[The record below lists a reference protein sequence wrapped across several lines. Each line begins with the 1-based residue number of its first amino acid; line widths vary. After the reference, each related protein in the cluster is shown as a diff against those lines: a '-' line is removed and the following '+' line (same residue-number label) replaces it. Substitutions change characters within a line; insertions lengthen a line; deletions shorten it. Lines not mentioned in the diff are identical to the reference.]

1 VELDHSAPGA
11 AGPATVPAT
20 GGDVAGVTRVDLE
33 VLDGVRP
40 TRPASGGDGEPGRRL
55 PTTVYL
61 PDATT
66 PRPLVVFSHG
76 LGGHPDRFTRL
87 LGAWAAAGYVVA
99 APVFPLTSAGNP
111 NHALEVA
118 DLANQPGDV
127 TAVIDAVV
135 GGGADPDS
143 PLCGRVDQLRIG
155 AAGLSL
161 GGATTYGLLA
171 SACCRDPRVGAAIVM
186 AGAMLL
192 DPGGVPPLRVPL
204 LALHGDADASI
215 PVAAGRAAW
224 EALAGPGYFIS
235 LAGAAH
241 SPAFED
247 PVTDHDRLV
256 AATTVAFWDLTLG
269 GDATG
274 SNRITAAL
282 ADAGA
287 LAMGAVR

>member
-1 VELDHSAPGA
+1 VELDHSASGTA
-11 AGPATVPAT
+11 VAGIPPTA
-20 GGDVAGVTRVDLE
+20 GGDVSGVATVDL
-33 VLDGVRP
+33 GVVDRSRP
-40 TRPASGGDGEPGRRL
+40 TRPASGGPGGPARHL
-55 PTTVYL
+55 PTTIHL
-61 PDATT
+61 PASTG

-87 LGAWAAAGYVVA
+87 FDAWARAGYVVA
-99 APVFPLTSAGNP
+99 APVFPLTSARNP
-111 NHALEVA
+111 DHAGEVA

-127 TAVIDAVV
+127 AAVIDAVV
-135 GGGADPDS
+135 AGGEDPDS
-143 PLCGRVDQLRIG
+143 PLCGRVDRLRIG

-171 SACCRDPRVGAAIVM
+171 SDCCRDPRVESAIVM

-192 DPGGVPPLRVPL
+192 DPGGSPPSPVPL
-204 LALHGDADASI
+204 LALHGDADATI

-224 EALAGPGYFIS
+224 DALAGPGYFIS
-235 LAGAAH
+235 LTGAAH

-247 PVTDHDRLV
+247 PVTDHDGLV

-274 SNRITAAL
+274 SDRITTAL
-282 ADAGA
+282 AGAGE
-287 LAMGAVR
+287 LAAGEVR